1 MKVVF
6 MATFIFL
13 FINLKN
19 NTIMGIKLI
28 KKKITDGRVSLY
40 LSICTNGK
48 RKKEALGIILEKGHD
63 RLTRDMNKIKLSIA
77 RSLQVRRE
85 LDYLLNKIT
94 DLDPILQ
101 QPSPPPEPV
110 KGSDRDLLEIF
121 SGYIDSYTKADLRI
135 LKASYNHLLE
145 YSKANTLPL
154 SGINKN
160 FCKGFLDYL
169 YQKFRGNTPSL
180 YFKKFKNILNFCIDE
195 GYIEKNPALS
205 IHPTQRYALTKE
217 ILTPSEIEKLAL
229 TPCSNPQIKRAFLFS
244 CHSGL
249 RWCDIK
255 QLKYENIDY
264 SRNLLRITQQKV
276 SSHSS
281 SAVLFLNLNNSAMR
295 IIGSQTSDK
304 KGLIFTLPSH
314 ARALRIIKD
323 WTQTAGI
330 NKHISFHCARHT
342 FITMLIDN
350 GAGIKT
356 AASLAGHSSTRH
368 TEKYIHVVDR
378 QKQKAVDNLPDL
390 PPEITF

>member
-1 MKVVF
+1 
-6 MATFIFL
+6 
-13 FINLKN
+13 
-19 NTIMGIKLI
+19 MGIKLI

>member
-1 MKVVF
+1 
-6 MATFIFL
+6 
-13 FINLKN
+13 
-19 NTIMGIKLI
+19 MGIKLI

-63 RLTRDMNKIKLSIA
+63 RLTKDMNKIKLSIA

>member
-1 MKVVF
+1 
-6 MATFIFL
+6 
-13 FINLKN
+13 
-19 NTIMGIKLI
+19 MGIKLI

-63 RLTRDMNKIKLSIA
+63 RLTKDMNKIKLSIA

-342 FITMLIDN
+342 FITMLSDN

>member
-1 MKVVF
+1 
-6 MATFIFL
+6 
-13 FINLKN
+13 
-19 NTIMGIKLI
+19 MGIKLI

-217 ILTPSEIEKLAL
+217 ILTPSEIKKLAL

>member
-1 MKVVF
+1 
-6 MATFIFL
+6 
-13 FINLKN
+13 
-19 NTIMGIKLI
+19 MGIKLI

-276 SSHSS
+276 SSHSN

>member
-1 MKVVF
+1 
-6 MATFIFL
+6 
-13 FINLKN
+13 
-19 NTIMGIKLI
+19 MGIKLI

-63 RLTRDMNKIKLSIA
+63 RLTKDMNKIKLSIA

-356 AASLAGHSSTRH
+356 AASLAGYSSTRH

>member
-1 MKVVF
+1 
-6 MATFIFL
+6 
-13 FINLKN
+13 
-19 NTIMGIKLI
+19 MGIKLI

-295 IIGSQTSDK
+295 IIGSQASDK

>member
-1 MKVVF
+1 
-6 MATFIFL
+6 
-13 FINLKN
+13 
-19 NTIMGIKLI
+19 MGIKLI

-295 IIGSQTSDK
+295 IIGSQNSDK

>member
-1 MKVVF
+1 

>member
-1 MKVVF
+1 MKVVYRQPSF
-6 MATFIFL
+6 FL
-13 FINLKN
+13 FIHLKN

-28 KKKITDGRVSLY
+28 KKKISGGRQSLY

-63 RLTRDMNKIKLSIA
+63 KTTKDMNRIKLTIA
-77 RSLQVRRE
+77 HSLQVKRE
-85 LDYLLNKIT
+85 LDYLLRKISDHNT
-94 DLDPILQ
+94 ILQ
-101 QPSPPPEPV
+101 QSPPGNE
-110 KGSDRDLLEIF
+110 GIYENDRNLFDIF
-121 SGYIDSYTKADLRI
+121 SHYIDNYTKADLRI

-145 YSKANTLPL
+145 YSKTNILPL
-154 SGINKN
+154 SNINKN

-180 YFKKFKNILNFCIDE
+180 YFKKFKNILNYCTDE
-195 GYIEKNPALS
+195 GFIGKNPALN
-205 IHPTQRYALTKE
+205 IHPTQSYALTKE

-229 TPCSNPQIKRAFLFS
+229 SPCSNSQIKRAFLFS

-255 QLKYENIDY
+255 KLRYENIDF

-276 SSHSS
+276 SSHSG

-295 IIGSQTSDK
+295 IIGDQTSEK

-314 ARALRIIKD
+314 ARALRIINA
-323 WTQTAGI
+323 WTKNAGI

-368 TEKYIHVVDR
+368 TEKYIHIVDR

-390 PPEITF
+390 PTGITF

>member
-1 MKVVF
+1 
-6 MATFIFL
+6 
-13 FINLKN
+13 
-19 NTIMGIKLI
+19 MGIKLI

-244 CHSGL
+244 CEV
-249 RWCDIK
+249 RE
-255 QLKYENIDY
+255 Y
-264 SRNLLRITQQKV
+264 
-276 SSHSS
+276 
-281 SAVLFLNLNNSAMR
+281 
-295 IIGSQTSDK
+295 
-304 KGLIFTLPSH
+304 
-314 ARALRIIKD
+314 
-323 WTQTAGI
+323 
-330 NKHISFHCARHT
+330 
-342 FITMLIDN
+342 
-350 GAGIKT
+350 
-356 AASLAGHSSTRH
+356 
-368 TEKYIHVVDR
+368 
-378 QKQKAVDNLPDL
+378 
-390 PPEITF
+390 

>member
-1 MKVVF
+1 
-6 MATFIFL
+6 
-13 FINLKN
+13 
-19 NTIMGIKLI
+19 MGIKLI

-368 TEKYIHVVDR
+368 TEK
-378 QKQKAVDNLPDL
+378 
-390 PPEITF
+390 